1 MKIFYAVQA
10 TGNGHISRAMELL
23 PYLERYGQ
31 VDIFLSGANN
41 SLRLD
46 ASVRYRSKGLSLF
59 YTHSGGLNYWQI
71 ARQVL
76 SPLRV
81 YREVRDLP
89 VEKYDL
95 VINDF
100 ECITSLACAFKKVP
114 SVNFG
119 HQASFVSSK
128 VPRPAKKDPMGAWI
142 LRNYARATQYVGL
155 HFKQYDDFILPPV
168 IKKDILAAEPQDK
181 GYVTVYL
188 SSYSDAAVRQYLR
201 PLKEFRWQ
209 VFSREVR
216 QPVQDGNITYVPV
229 SRGAFNK
236 SLINCSAILTGAGF
250 ETPAEALYLGKKL
263 MVIPIRGQYE
273 QFCNAAALSRMG
285 VPVLDALDEGFE
297 GVFRSWM
304 GLRKRPHLH
313 LDYST
318 EAIVSYLMHHCTQE
332 KKDALDMLYPDAVF
346 N

>member
-23 PYLERYGQ
+23 PHFQRYGE

-41 SLRLD
+41 SLELD
-46 ASVRYRSKGLSLF
+46 APVKYRSKGLSLF
-59 YTHSGGLNYWQI
+59 YTNSGGLNYWEIGKQI
-71 ARQVL
+71 A
-76 SPLRV
+76 PLRL

-100 ECITSLACAFKKVP
+100 ESITSLACLVKKVP

-119 HQASFVSSK
+119 HQASFVSPK
-128 VPRPAKKDPMGAWI
+128 VPRPEKRDRMGEWI

-168 IKKDILAAEPQDK
+168 IKREILQAEPQDK
-181 GYVTVYL
+181 GYITVYL
-188 SSYSDAAVRQYLR
+188 SSYSDATVRRYLQ
-201 PLKEFRWQ
+201 PLREFRFQ
-209 VFSREVR
+209 VFSKEVKK
-216 QPVQDGNITYVPV
+216 PTLDGNILFLPV
-229 SRGAFNK
+229 DRAAFNK
-236 SLINCSAILTGAGF
+236 SLISCKGILTGAGF

-273 QFCNAAALSRMG
+273 QFCNAAALQKMG
-285 VPVLDALDEGFE
+285 VPVLRALDAGFA
-297 GVFRSWM
+297 GVFRPWM
-304 GLRKRPHLH
+304 ERKRKPCLH

-318 EAIVSYLMHHCTQE
+318 EATVSYLMHHCHLE
-332 KKDALDMLYPDAVF
+332 KEGTLDMLYPEAVF

>member
-10 TGNGHISRAMELL
+10 TGNGHISRAMEIL
-23 PYLERYGQ
+23 PFLERYGQ

-41 SLRLD
+41 SLLLD
-46 ASVRYRSKGLSLF
+46 APVKYRSKGLSLF
-59 YTHSGGLNYWQI
+59 YTNSGGLNYWQI
-71 ARQVL
+71 ARQIN
-76 SPLRV
+76 PLRIW
-81 YREVRDLP
+81 REVRDLP

-100 ECITSLACAFKKVP
+100 ECLTSLSCAYKKVP

-119 HQASFVSSK
+119 HQASFVSPK
-128 VPRPAKKDPMGAWI
+128 VPRPEKQDPMGAWI
-142 LRNYARATQYVGL
+142 LRNYARATQYIGL

-168 IKKDILAAEPQDK
+168 IKKDILQAEPADK
-181 GYVTVYL
+181 GYITVYL
-188 SSYSDAAVRQYLR
+188 SSYSDATVRQYLH

-209 VFSREVR
+209 VFSKEVK
-216 QPVQDGNITYVPV
+216 QPVQDGNILFIPV
-229 SRGAFNK
+229 SKSAFNK

-263 MVIPIRGQYE
+263 LVIPIRGQYE
-273 QFCNAAALSRMG
+273 QFCNAAALAKMG
-285 VPVLDALDEGFE
+285 VPVLDALDASFE
-297 GVFRSWM
+297 GIFRPWM
-304 GLRKRPHLH
+304 AQKKKPHLH

-318 EAIVSYLMHHCTQE
+318 ESIVSYLMHHCTQE
-332 KKDALDMLYPDAVF
+332 KKHVLDMLYPDAVF